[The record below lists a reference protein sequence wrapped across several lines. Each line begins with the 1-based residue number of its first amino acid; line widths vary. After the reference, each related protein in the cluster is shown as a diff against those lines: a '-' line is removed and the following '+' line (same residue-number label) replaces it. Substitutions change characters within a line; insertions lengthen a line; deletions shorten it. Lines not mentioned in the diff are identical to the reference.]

1 MPVAGWLV
9 DRVGIR
15 VPALLGFG
23 IVASTMWVLGH
34 LEASMPESRIVFV
47 LVIQGVGTGF
57 AYVPTTVGA
66 MNAVPD
72 RYAAQASAVQN
83 LDRQLAGAIGIAVL
97 GALLVS
103 DLGAVASS
111 DIDPDA
117 AQAAYNR
124 TFIVAF
130 WVAVVGGAL
139 SIFLPSDRRKEASGS
154 ETGLTTQ

>member
-1 MPVAGWLV
+1 MRISDWSSDVCSSDLVAVSMPVAGWLV

-66 MNAVPD
+66 MNEIG
-72 RYAAQASAVQN
+72 RASCRERGCKYV
-83 LDRQLAGAIGIAVL
+83 
-97 GALLVS
+97 
-103 DLGAVASS
+103 
-111 DIDPDA
+111 
-117 AQAAYNR
+117 
-124 TFIVAF
+124 
-130 WVAVVGGAL
+130 
-139 SIFLPSDRRKEASGS
+139 
-154 ETGLTTQ
+154 

>member
-1 MPVAGWLV
+1 
-9 DRVGIR
+9 
-15 VPALLGFG
+15 
-23 IVASTMWVLGH
+23 
-34 LEASMPESRIVFV
+34 
-47 LVIQGVGTGF
+47 
-57 AYVPTTVGA
+57 

-124 TFIVAF
+124 PFIVAF

-139 SIFLPSDRRKEASGS
+139 SILLPSDRRKDASDS
-154 ETGLTTQ
+154 ETGLPTKQTNSHLCKRLCLSTI

>member
-1 MPVAGWLV
+1 
-9 DRVGIR
+9 
-15 VPALLGFG
+15 
-23 IVASTMWVLGH
+23 
-34 LEASMPESRIVFV
+34 
-47 LVIQGVGTGF
+47 
-57 AYVPTTVGA
+57 

-139 SIFLPSDRRKEASGS
+139 SIFLPSDSSKEASGS
-154 ETGLTTQ
+154 ETGHTTQYHTSNLFPSVQLSNKGKN